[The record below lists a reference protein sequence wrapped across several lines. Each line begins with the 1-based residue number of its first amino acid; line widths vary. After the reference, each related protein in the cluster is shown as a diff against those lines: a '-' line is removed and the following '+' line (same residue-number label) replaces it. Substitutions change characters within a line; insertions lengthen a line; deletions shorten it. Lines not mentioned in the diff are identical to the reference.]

1 VTLPPDT
8 GLPVEASITEL
19 RRALAQSGH
28 AVLVA
33 PPGSGKTTVVPL
45 RLLSEPWLGA
55 GKIVMLEPRRLATR
69 AAAHRMA
76 GLLGERVGAT
86 VGYVT
91 RDDRR
96 VGASTRI
103 EVITEG
109 VLTRR
114 LQRDPELP
122 GTAVVIFDE
131 LHERNLQTD
140 LGLALSL
147 DARDT
152 LRPDLRILAMSATI
166 DADRVAA
173 LLGGDTPA
181 PVVSGEAGMYPVD
194 VRWDPPGRS
203 TWVEDHAATV
213 VGRVLRDEPGDV
225 LVFLPG
231 MRAILRC
238 RDLLGDVGPD
248 VDVHVLH
255 GSLPPGEQ
263 DAALLPAPPGRRKV
277 VLATDIAETS
287 LTVEGVRV
295 VVDTGQARA
304 PRLDLRHGMTRLQTI
319 PISRASADQRAG
331 RAGRTEPGAAY
342 RLWSKLEHGGRR
354 PHIDPEITQVDLAGL
369 ALELAAWGS
378 PDPEDLRFLD
388 PPPAK
393 AYRAARHLLRMLGA
407 VDDAGRI
414 TAAGA
419 RMTALP
425 LHPRLARMVVDAG
438 SDESMACIISALLDE
453 RDVLHGHPDDL
464 PVDLAVRIR
473 LVEDRSFRH
482 PAASGRSIQ
491 RVRATADDLRRRAG
505 IADGSVTTDRAGAV
519 LALAFPDRLAVRR
532 GSPGRFQ
539 LRTGTTAWLPNSDP
553 MAVERFIVPADL
565 DGKRKD
571 ARIRVAAP
579 LHPDEVAVRFAH
591 EVTERTRLE
600 WDGDRLWEVTERKL
614 GGLALDTNRR
624 RPEPAPAVT
633 AEILRRLTAD
643 ALRALP
649 WTAKASAYRARVQ
662 YLHDH
667 VGAPW
672 PDCSI
677 EALGAQI
684 DDWLVPYV
692 GDPTGLDDLGRLD
705 VLQLLRNRVGYP
717 DATRVDELVP
727 ETIELPSG
735 RRVAVDYSGEQP
747 TVAARVQE
755 MYGTAEGPRIAGE
768 PVVLMLLS
776 PADRPVQIT
785 GDLAGFW
792 SGSWAEVRKDMA
804 GRYPKHRWP
813 EDPLAEKPGR
823 R

>member
-1 VTLPPDT
+1 
-8 GLPVEASITEL
+8 LPVEASIAEL
-19 RRALAQSGH
+19 RRALVDAGH

-45 RLLSEPWLGA
+45 RLLGEPWLGNA
-55 GKIVMLEPRRLATR
+55 RIVMLEPRRLATR
-69 AAAHRMA
+69 AAAQRMA
-76 GLLGERVGAT
+76 DLLGESVGDT

-96 VGASTRI
+96 VGPATRI

-114 LQRDPELP
+114 IQRDPELP
-122 GTAVVIFDE
+122 GTGIVIFDE

-140 LGLALSL
+140 LGMAFTL
-147 DARDT
+147 DVCDT
-152 LRPDLRILAMSATI
+152 LRPDLRVLAMSATI

-173 LLGGDTPA
+173 LLGGDAPA
-181 PVVSGEAGMYPVD
+181 PVVSSAAGMYPVEL
-194 VRWDPPGRS
+194 RWDPPGRG

-213 VGRVLRDEPGDV
+213 VRKLLRDEPGDV

-238 RDLLGDVGPD
+238 RDLIGDPGPE
-248 VDVHVLH
+248 VDMHLLH
-255 GSLPPGEQ
+255 GSLPPGDQ
-263 DAALLPAPPGRRKV
+263 DAALTPAPPGRRKV

-287 LTVEGVRV
+287 LTVEGVRI

-304 PRLDLRHGMTRLQTI
+304 PRLDLRHGMSRLETI

-331 RAGRTEPGAAY
+331 RAGRIEPGVAY

-369 ALELAAWGS
+369 SLELAAWGS
-378 PDPEDLRFLD
+378 PDPAALRFLD

-393 AYRAARHLLRMLGA
+393 AHTAARRLLQMLGA

-414 TAAGA
+414 TPTGE
-419 RMTALP
+419 RMISLP

-438 SDESMACIISALLDE
+438 ADDAMACVIAALLEE

-473 LVEDRSFRH
+473 LVADRSFHH
-482 PAASGRSIQ
+482 PSASGRSIQ
-491 RVRATADDLRRRAG
+491 RVRRTAEDLRRRAG
-505 IADGSVTTDRAGAV
+505 VADGPVITDRAGAV

-539 LRTGTTAWLPNSDP
+539 LRTGTTAWLPNRDP
-553 MAVERFIVPADL
+553 LAVEQFLVPADL

-579 LHPDEVAVRFAH
+579 LHPDEVAARFAH
-591 EVTERTRLE
+591 EVTERIRLE
-600 WDGDRLWEVTERKL
+600 WEGDRLWQVTERKL
-614 GGLALDTNRR
+614 GGLPLDAGRR
-624 RPEPAPAVT
+624 RPEPGHAVT
-633 AEILRRLTAD
+633 AEIVRRLRTNE
-643 ALRALP
+643 LRDLP
-649 WTAKASAYRARVQ
+649 WTERASGYRARVQ
-662 YLHDH
+662 YLHTRL
-667 VGAPW
+667 GPPW
-672 PDCSI
+672 PDCSLA
-677 EALGAQI
+677 ALTAEI
-684 DDWLVPYV
+684 DDWLTPYL
-692 GDPTGLDDLGRLD
+692 GEPSGLDDLQRLD

-717 DATRVDELVP
+717 EAARVEDLVP

-735 RRVAVDYSGEQP
+735 RRAAVDYSGDRP

-755 MYGTAEGPRIAGE
+755 LFGTAAGPRIAGE

-785 GDLAGFW
+785 SDLAGFW
-792 SGSWAEVRKDMA
+792 SGSWADVRKDMA

-813 EDPLAEKPGR
+813 PDPLAEQPGR